1 MFALSAQTY
10 LIKYHPDE
18 SLVGADAIDA
28 DIEVAKLED
37 GTTSWMTLDG
47 EPLYCH
53 VSLIDDMYY
62 IQAVP
67 ASDMNASTM
76 VTVGVILFA
85 FTAVVAAVALYGI
98 FVLRDDERRGE
109 AEQGD
114 AKAGGLKST
123 AASPRRPP
131 CSPPSASSA
140 SS

>member
-1 MFALSAQTY
+1 
-10 LIKYHPDE
+10 
-18 SLVGADAIDA
+18 
-28 DIEVAKLED
+28 
-37 GTTSWMTLDG
+37 
-47 EPLYCH
+47 
-53 VSLIDDMYY
+53 
-62 IQAVP
+62 
-67 ASDMNASTM
+67 M